1 MYGIVLHV
9 LSFLGDV
16 WQHNFSPTCPGLP
29 STTVTCSSFT
39 HKADVSSSGV
49 QPSLITDWQMPIQQL
64 FDLHWWLIDGCQFIE
79 SVGDEMLC
87 QSNGS
92 SLIEDCLTLERRPFK
107 CLIYSSRRYLSI
119 VKIYRMYPWW
129 WEEGTITEAWTGDP
143 FLTLVY
149 GVALYRIFDDKL
161 QFHSKKN
168 IFVWLIYFLMLN
180 KRLWT

>member
-64 FDLHWWLIDGCQFIE
+64 FDLHWWLIDSCQFIE

-119 VKIYRMYPWW
+119 VKIYRMY
-129 WEEGTITEAWTGDP
+129 GDGEKKGQ
-143 FLTLVY
+143 LQ
-149 GVALYRIFDDKL
+149 KL
-161 QFHSKKN
+161 ELEIHS
-168 IFVWLIYFLMLN
+168 
-180 KRLWT
+180 

>member
-16 WQHNFSPTCPGLP
+16 WQHNFSPTCPSLP

-39 HKADVSSSGV
+39 HTTDVSSSGV

-64 FDLHWWLIDGCQFIE
+64 FDLHWWLIDSCQFIE

>member
-16 WQHNFSPTCPGLP
+16 WQHNSGSTCPSLP

-39 HKADVSSSGV
+39 HTTDVSSLGV

-87 QSNGS
+87 QSDGS

-129 WEEGTITEAWTGDP
+129 WEEGTITEAWT
-143 FLTLVY
+143 TLVC
-149 GVALYRIFDDKL
+149 GITLYRIFDDKL